1 MTNYTELI
9 ERLRTRAEKTL
20 LADYA
25 FPLLSA
31 ADAIE
36 ALVADLDMQAGSIEV
51 VQAANQRLAAERDTL
66 RTGLSTLL
74 HQIEIN
80 DFVDSHGHS
89 AKMLSAVLDAKKLLE
104 VKNG

>member
-1 MTNYTELI
+1 LNNYTELI
-9 ERLRTRAEKTL
+9 GKMRLIGGNCAV
-20 LADYA
+20 
-25 FPLLSA
+25 A

-36 ALVADLDMQAGSIEV
+36 ALVA
-51 VQAANQRLAAERDTL
+51 ERDAL